1 MASSYCKKAFL
12 RLISALKKSLL
23 TNDNNRTGKD
33 NPTHLGLQEFRQQ
46 LQQQMITTNSREY
59 LKRDSSEIN
68 AIVFDGSVTKLR
80 SLIHKR
86 RPALLLKKLSLE
98 STETHGSAAMLN
110 NSSVPFLETDVK
122 YYFLSS
128 LIYV

>member
-1 MASSYCKKAFL
+1 
-12 RLISALKKSLL
+12 
-23 TNDNNRTGKD
+23 
-33 NPTHLGLQEFRQQ
+33 
-46 LQQQMITTNSREY
+46 MITSNSRGY

-122 YYFLSS
+122 YYFLSF

>member
-1 MASSYCKKAFL
+1 MASSYYKKAFL

-23 TNDNNRTGKD
+23 TNDNNRTRKN

-46 LQQQMITTNSREY
+46 LQQQMITSNSREY

-86 RPALLLKKLSLE
+86 RPALLFKKLSLE

-122 YYFLSS
+122 YYFLSF

>member
-1 MASSYCKKAFL
+1 MASSYYKKAFL

-23 TNDNNRTGKD
+23 TNDNNRTRKD
-33 NPTHLGLQEFRQQ
+33 NPTHLGLQDFRQQ
-46 LQQQMITTNSREY
+46 LQQQMITSNSREY

-122 YYFLSS
+122 YYFLSF

>member
-1 MASSYCKKAFL
+1 MASSYYKKAFL

-23 TNDNNRTGKD
+23 TNDNNRTRKD
-33 NPTHLGLQEFRQQ
+33 NPTHLGLQDFRQQ
-46 LQQQMITTNSREY
+46 LQQQMITSNSREY

-86 RPALLLKKLSLE
+86 RPALLFKKLSLE

-122 YYFLSS
+122 YYFLSF

>member
-1 MASSYCKKAFL
+1 
-12 RLISALKKSLL
+12 
-23 TNDNNRTGKD
+23 
-33 NPTHLGLQEFRQQ
+33 
-46 LQQQMITTNSREY
+46 MITSNSREY

-80 SLIHKR
+80 SLIHKI
-86 RPALLLKKLSLE
+86 RPALLFKKLSLE

-122 YYFLSS
+122 YYFLSF

>member
-12 RLISALKKSLL
+12 RLISAFKKSLL

-46 LQQQMITTNSREY
+46 LQQQMITSNSREY

-86 RPALLLKKLSLE
+86 RPALLFKKLSLE

-122 YYFLSS
+122 YYFLSF

>member
-1 MASSYCKKAFL
+1 M
-12 RLISALKKSLL
+12 
-23 TNDNNRTGKD
+23 NNNRTRKD

-86 RPALLLKKLSLE
+86 RPALLLKKLSL
-98 STETHGSAAMLN
+98 
-110 NSSVPFLETDVK
+110 
-122 YYFLSS
+122 
-128 LIYV
+128 